1 MRKVGA
7 RKAPWGA
14 AEQRE
19 STEVD
24 AGSDPALEL
33 MDVPAAVVCA
43 WCGDP
48 SCLGGC
54 QLEETTQT
62 SKIVAIV
69 PWERPGSAP
78 GRLWGTA
85 KLSTLGAEQFFGA
98 LPDGDLGPPLRFAL
112 LSEALAVA
120 GMAVVAVPL
129 VLAFAPWLLESI
141 SRDPWLRAWLVR
153 LLAFGMPG
161 LAVLMV
167 LLHAL
172 HGLGLDF
179 GARRAGARSRTRR
192 SLRFGLYS
200 CGWDLVTLPAGLGML
215 AITDGFTAARR
226 AVPMSLTVPRLA
238 TRAFLRGAYQLDDE
252 GSAQASRRAMWL
264 ASALALLA
272 CGLFGATMVALALL

>member
-1 MRKVGA
+1 MRKAGA
-7 RKAPWGA
+7 RSAPWGS
-14 AEQRE
+14 AEQHE
-19 STEVD
+19 SAVD
-24 AGSDPALEL
+24 ADSDPALEL
-33 MDVPAAVVCA
+33 IDVPAAVVCA

-85 KLSTLGAEQFFGA
+85 KLATLSSEQFFGA
-98 LPDGDLGPPLRFAL
+98 QPDGDLGPPLRFAL
-112 LSEALAVA
+112 LAEGLAVA

-129 VLAFAPWLLESI
+129 VLAFAPWLLDSI
-141 SRDPWLRAWLVR
+141 GRDPWLRAWLGR
-153 LLAFGMPG
+153 LLGFGMPG
-161 LAVLMV
+161 LALLMV
-167 LLHAL
+167 VLHAL

-200 CGWDLVTLPAGLGML
+200 CGWDLVTLPAGIGML
-215 AITDGFTAARR
+215 AITDGFGAARR

-252 GSAQASRRAMWL
+252 GSTQASRRAMWV
-264 ASALALLA
+264 ASALALVA
-272 CGLFGATMVALALL
+272 CGAFGTAMVALALL